1 MEAVIIKT
9 EKRLDVGRAPALE
22 QKLMELLDAGNKEII
37 LDMEDTHYISSM
49 ALRAILKV
57 LKRVKTMDGSLVLRH
72 VSQTVMEVFEVTNFA
87 SILTFEENE

>member
-22 QKLMELLDAGNKEII
+22 QKLMELLDEGNTKII
-37 LDMEDTHYISSM
+37 LDMEDTSYISSM

-57 LKRVKTMDGSLVLRH
+57 LKRVKTMEGSLVLRH

-87 SILTFEENE
+87 SILTFEETE

>member
-22 QKLMELLDAGNKEII
+22 QKLMELLDEGNTEII
-37 LDMEDTHYISSM
+37 LDMEDTSYISSM

-57 LKRVKTMDGSLVLRH
+57 LKRVKAMDGSLVLRH

-87 SILTFEENE
+87 SILTFEETE

>member
-22 QKLMELLDAGNKEII
+22 QKLMELLDEGNKDII
-37 LDMEDTHYISSM
+37 LDREDTHYISSM

-87 SILTFEENE
+87 SILTFEETE